1 MSYPAARAVLERP
14 PLNGTTLRLS
24 HNASL
29 GSISPGDT
37 VDLPL
42 AALALEL
49 EGVIEA
55 LLVRR
60 EWDCAECSRKSF
72 VLLVAA
78 DLVAYDE
85 SHDFVC
91 VEIRVDVGNL
101 GIRLE
106 CDVLV
111 LESAEVKHDFPTF
124 GHGDV
129 KLGSI
134 NRLRKK
140 ACIGTDNL

>member
-1 MSYPAARAVLERP
+1 
-14 PLNGTTLRLS
+14 
-24 HNASL
+24 
-29 GSISPGDT
+29 
-37 VDLPL
+37 
-42 AALALEL
+42 LEL

-60 EWDCAECSRKSF
+60 EWHCAECRRECF
-72 VLLVAA
+72 VLLVAFNS
-78 DLVAYDE
+78 VAHDK

-101 GIRLE
+101 SVRLE

-111 LESAEVKHDFPTF
+111 LESAEIKDDFPTF

-134 NRLRKK
+134 DWLSKK
-140 ACIGTDNL
+140 TCIGADNLLSEETKLAVFSLEQ